1 MILFDYRSCMVKVEK
16 TRLINSYQDFSHL
29 KKKQRFQIFYIIA
42 ALLLENNLVEKKC
55 NTTGIDSENPLRQF
69 DIYHWHVA
77 FYMVC

>member
-1 MILFDYRSCMVKVEK
+1 MFKNETATTIIVRTSEIRLLSRLF
-16 TRLINSYQDFSHL
+16 TL

-77 FYMVC
+77 F